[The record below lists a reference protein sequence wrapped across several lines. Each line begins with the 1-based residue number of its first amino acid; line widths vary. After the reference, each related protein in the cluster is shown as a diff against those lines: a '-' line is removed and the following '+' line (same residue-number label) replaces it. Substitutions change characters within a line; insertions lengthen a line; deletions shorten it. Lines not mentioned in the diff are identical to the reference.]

1 MDQCGIHLYGIF
13 LLHAGSGYLAQTLI
27 SACTEQFSYTGS
39 TFCKVTLVSDTNNWV
54 KTPHKWH

>member
-39 TFCKVTLVSDTNNWV
+39 TFCKVTLVSDTNN
-54 KTPHKWH
+54 